1 MIHKNMNIKYVDL
14 QKEYKQNK
22 KKLLKVIDKSL
33 SSGEWVG
40 GKHIDLFEKNIA
52 SYTNSN
58 YAVAL
63 NSGTDA
69 LTLALHLSGVKRG
82 DEVITTPNSFIAS
95 TAVIVHLGAKPIF
108 VDVLDDQNIDPN
120 LIKEKI
126 SKKTKA
132 ILPVHLTGRMSNM
145 IEVMK
150 IAKDHDLKVIEDA
163 AQAIGSKL
171 NNKHAGTYGDFGC
184 FSAHPL
190 KNLNAL
196 GDSGYLVTS
205 NKKYA
210 DRAKKLINHG
220 MKKRG
225 VVEEFGFVSR
235 MDNLQAAILNFKL
248 KNLNKIIKTR
258 RNNARIYNQLLNNKY
273 IELPKNDNKYFDTY
287 HTYVIKVDK
296 RDKLKK
302 YLEKNGIS
310 TSIHYPTPI
319 HLQPAAKKFGLK
331 KGDFPNTDRQSK
343 RILTLPINQYLTKK
357 EINYI
362 SKKIN
367 NFYE

>member
-1 MIHKNMNIKYVDL
+1 MNIKYVDL
-14 QKEYKQNK
+14 QKDYQLNK
-22 KKLLKVIDKSL
+22 KKLLNIIDKSL
-33 SSGEWVG
+33 ATGEWVG
-40 GKHIDLFEKNIA
+40 GKEIDFFEKNIA
-52 SYTNSN
+52 SYTKSN
-58 YAVAL
+58 YAVSL

-69 LTLALHLSGVKRG
+69 LTLSLHLLGVKRG

-95 TAVIVHLGAKPIF
+95 TAVITHLGAKPVF
-108 VDVLDDQNIDPN
+108 VDVLDDQNINPD

-126 SKKTKA
+126 TKKTKV

-145 IEVMK
+145 IEIMK
-150 IAKDHDLKVIEDA
+150 IAKEYDLKVVEDA

-248 KNLNKIIKTR
+248 KSLDKLIKTR
-258 RNNARIYNQLLNNKY
+258 RNNAKLYNQLINNKY
-273 IELPKNDNKYFDTY
+273 IEIPKQDKKYFDTY

-302 YLEKNGIS
+302 FLEKNGIS

-319 HLQPAAKKFGLK
+319 HLQPAAKKLGLK
-331 KGDFPNTDRQSK
+331 LGEFPNTERQSE
-343 RILTLPINQYLTKK
+343 RILTLPINQYLKK
-357 EINYI
+357 DEIKFI
-362 SKKIN
+362 SKMVNK
-367 NFYE
+367 FYD

>member
-1 MIHKNMNIKYVDL
+1 MNIKYVDL
-14 QKEYKQNK
+14 QNDYKVHK
-22 KKLLKVIDKSL
+22 KKLLQIIDKTL
-33 SSGEWVG
+33 STGEWVG
-40 GKHIDLFEKNIA
+40 GKEIDLFEKNI
-52 SYTNSN
+52 SN
-58 YAVAL
+58 YTKSNFTVAL

-69 LTLALHLSGVKRG
+69 LTLSLHLLGVKRG

-95 TAVIVHLGAKPIF
+95 TAVIMHLGAKPVF
-108 VDVLDDQNIDPN
+108 VDVLDDQNIDPE
-120 LIKEKI
+120 LIRSKI
-126 SKKTKA
+126 TGKTKA

-145 IEVMK
+145 IDVMK
-150 IAKDHDLKVIEDA
+150 IAKEYDLKVVEDA

-205 NKKYA
+205 KKKYA

-248 KNLNKIIKTR
+248 KSLNNIIKVR
-258 RNNARIYNQLLNNKY
+258 RNNAKMYNKFLNQEF
-273 IELPKNDNKYFDTY
+273 IELPKNDKNFFDTY

-296 RDKLKK
+296 RDELKK
-302 YLEKNGIS
+302 YLEKKGIT

-319 HLQPAAKKFGLK
+319 HLQPAAKKLGFKL
-331 KGDFPNTDRQSK
+331 GDYPNTERQAK
-343 RILTLPINQYLTKK
+343 RILTLPINQYIN
-357 EINYI
+357 ENQINYI
-362 SKKIN
+362 SKTIN

>member
-1 MIHKNMNIKYVDL
+1 MNIKYVDL
-14 QKEYKQNK
+14 QNDYKVHK
-22 KKLLKVIDKSL
+22 KKLLQIIDKTL
-33 SSGEWVG
+33 STGEWVG
-40 GKHIDLFEKNIA
+40 GKEIDLFEKNI
-52 SYTNSN
+52 SN
-58 YAVAL
+58 YTKSNFTVAL

-69 LTLALHLSGVKRG
+69 LTLSLHLLGVKRG

-95 TAVIVHLGAKPIF
+95 TAVIMHLGARPVF
-108 VDVLDDQNIDPN
+108 VDVLDDQNIDPE
-120 LIKEKI
+120 LIRSKI
-126 SKKTKA
+126 TKKTKA

-145 IEVMK
+145 IDVMK
-150 IAKDHDLKVIEDA
+150 IAKEYDLKVVEDA

-205 NKKYA
+205 KKKYA

-248 KNLNKIIKTR
+248 KGLNNIIKVR
-258 RNNARIYNQLLNNKY
+258 RNNAKMYNKFLNQEF
-273 IELPKNDNKYFDTY
+273 IELPKNDKNFFDTY

-296 RDKLKK
+296 RDELKK
-302 YLEKNGIS
+302 YLEKKGIT

-319 HLQPAAKKFGLK
+319 HLQPAAKKLGFKL
-331 KGDFPNTDRQSK
+331 GDYPNTERQAK
-343 RILTLPINQYLTKK
+343 RILTLPINQYITKK
-357 EINYI
+357 QINYI
-362 SKKIN
+362 SKIIN

>member
-1 MIHKNMNIKYVDL
+1 MNIKYVDL
-14 QKEYKQNK
+14 QNDYKVHK
-22 KKLLKVIDKSL
+22 KKLLQIIDKTL
-33 SSGEWVG
+33 STGEWVG
-40 GKHIDLFEKNIA
+40 GKEIDLFEKNI
-52 SYTNSN
+52 SN
-58 YAVAL
+58 YTKSNFTVAL

-69 LTLALHLSGVKRG
+69 LTLSLHLLGVKRG

-95 TAVIVHLGAKPIF
+95 TAVIMHLGAKPVF
-108 VDVLDDQNIDPN
+108 VDVLDDQNIDPE
-120 LIKEKI
+120 LIRSKI
-126 SKKTKA
+126 TRKTKA

-145 IEVMK
+145 IDVMK
-150 IAKDHDLKVIEDA
+150 IAKEYDLKVVEDA

-205 NKKYA
+205 KKKYA

-248 KNLNKIIKTR
+248 KSLNNIIKVR
-258 RNNARIYNQLLNNKY
+258 RNNAKMYNKFLNQEF
-273 IELPKNDNKYFDTY
+273 IELPKNDKNFFDTY

-296 RDKLKK
+296 RDELKK
-302 YLEKNGIS
+302 YLEKKGIT

-319 HLQPAAKKFGLK
+319 HLQPAAKKLGFKL
-331 KGDFPNTDRQSK
+331 GDYPNTERQAK
-343 RILTLPINQYLTKK
+343 RILTLPINQYINEKQ
-357 EINYI
+357 INYI
-362 SKKIN
+362 SKTIN